1 MSNLLVEKHL
11 DSIIKIK
18 ALDNNNEEIKMFTG
32 SFYTPRD
39 ANNVYNNYSY
49 VNNFPYNDN
58 EALIVTAKHA
68 VKDNRIAKLKI
79 SFYFEQKLQSHT
91 INLNEFIC
99 IDIPEC
105 DDLTIIHVK
114 KKIYHNFS
122 SRILKSAIFLP
133 NKVSGFNLLNSWVCI
148 PGYYKENVN
157 PCILEFATV
166 CSRYNPD
173 KFYVKSKNIVE
184 GYSGAPVFIEIP
196 TNFNN
201 KESNILF
208 LVGYVSKNVGND
220 NIEIVS
226 AENLLLIDEILKR
239 KYLSQTTTW

>member
-18 ALDNNNEEIKMFTG
+18 AFDNNNKGIKMFTG
-32 SFYTPRD
+32 SFYIPRD
-39 ANNVYNNYSY
+39 MNNNYNY
-49 VNNFPYNDN
+49 NYTNNFSYNDN
-58 EALIVTAKHA
+58 EVFIVTAKHA
-68 VKDNRIAKLKI
+68 IKDNRITKLEI
-79 SFYFEQKLQSHT
+79 SFYFDQKLQSNI

-122 SRILKSAIFLP
+122 SRILKSTIFLP
-133 NKVSGFNLLNSWVCI
+133 NKVSGLNPLNYWVCI
-148 PGYYKENVN
+148 PGYHDENVN
-157 PCILEFATV
+157 SCILEFATI
-166 CSRYNPD
+166 CSRYNSD
-173 KFYVKSKNIVE
+173 KFYIKSKNIVE

-196 TNFNN
+196 NNFNN

-208 LVGYVSKNVGND
+208 LIGYVSKNTGND

-239 KYLSQTTTW
+239 KYISQATIW

>member
-1 MSNLLVEKHL
+1 MADLLVEKHF

-18 ALDNNNEEIKMFTG
+18 ALDNDNKEFKMFTG
-32 SFYTPRD
+32 SFYIPQD
-39 ANNVYNNYSY
+39 LISNYNYTS
-49 VNNFPYNDN
+49 NFTYNDN
-58 EALIVTAKHA
+58 EIFIITAKHA
-68 VKDNRIAKLKI
+68 IKDNKIAKLKI
-79 SFYFEQKLQSHT
+79 SFYFNQNLCSST
-91 INLNEFIC
+91 INLNEYMC
-99 IDIPEC
+99 TDIPEC
-105 DDLTIIHVK
+105 DLTVIHVK

-133 NKVSGFNLLNSWVCI
+133 SKVPGFNLLNSWVCI

-173 KFYVKSKNIVE
+173 KFYIKGKNIVE

-208 LVGYVSKNVGND
+208 LIGYVSKNVGND

-239 KYLSQTTTW
+239 KCLSQATTW